1 MRRGRGD
8 AINPV
13 MTKLNRTARLAGVI
27 IMAAAGVA
35 GYTPSSLAQGPTQAA
50 KPVKPKVAKSTTR
63 RTADST
69 VKPKKSTVAAP
80 VWPVDS
86 PTPLSGALLPAK
98 RIVAFYGNPLAK
110 RMGILGELPPD
121 EMLAKLDREVAAW
134 NAADPAT
141 PVQPALHLIAVVAS
155 DSPGKSGKYRT
166 RMDSA
171 LIEKV
176 YGWAQKKN
184 AILFLDVQV
193 GQGTLQEELPR
204 LRPFLKRP
212 DVHLGIDPEFSM
224 KGTHVPGTKI
234 GTFDANDV
242 NYASS
247 LLQDIVTEEHVPPKV
262 LVVHRFTRD
271 MLTGYR
277 RIKLDP
283 QRADRRQH
291 GRLGPAVAQARV
303 VSRLRLQV
311 PGRIHGLQALLQE
324 RHEEGRQAHVA
335 GLRARAESSADL
347 HPVPVARRP
356 DESISSGLRDSIGH
370 DDRRLVAHGEIHGT
384 GDVTS
389 VVRRL
394 VQGVRLHYV
403 GSLRHRHAR
412 AQEHIGKTH
421 LAVVHLHHAVGV
433 VVVRHHDDSGTRTV
447 RQIAE

>member
-1 MRRGRGD
+1 
-8 AINPV
+8 
-13 MTKLNRTARLAGVI
+13 
-27 IMAAAGVA
+27 MAVVGSA
-35 GYTPSSLAQGPTQAA
+35 GYTPSSLAQAPTQAA
-50 KPVKPKVAKSTTR
+50 KPAKVVKSAKPKATKSAAAR
-63 RTADST
+63 SADST
-69 VKPKKSTVAAP
+69 AKPKPKVAAP

-86 PTPLSGALLPAK
+86 PTPIAGALLPAK

-171 LIEKV
+171 LIEQV
-176 YGWAQKKN
+176 YSWAQKKN

-224 KGTHVPGTKI
+224 KGKHVPGTKI
-234 GTFDANDV
+234 GTFDAADV
-242 NYASS
+242 NYAAS
-247 LLQDIVTEEHVPPKV
+247 LLQDIVTEEHLPPKV

-283 QRADRRQH
+283 RVQIVINMDGWGPPSLKRESYRAYVYKYPVEYTGFKLFYKNDTKK
-291 GRLGPAVAQARV
+291 GDKLMSPASV
-303 VSRLRLQV
+303 L
-311 PGRIHGLQALLQE
+311 ALN
-324 RHEEGRQAHVA
+324 
-335 GLRARAESSADL
+335 
-347 HPVPVARRP
+347 PRP
-356 DESISSGLRDSIGH
+356 IYI
-370 DDRRLVAHGEIHGT
+370 
-384 GDVTS
+384 
-389 VVRRL
+389 
-394 VQGVRLHYV
+394 QY
-403 GSLRHRHAR
+403 
-412 AQEHIGKTH
+412 Q
-421 LAVVHLHHAVGV
+421 
-433 VVVRHHDDSGTRTV
+433 
-447 RQIAE
+447 